1 MVDAF
6 LVRYKIK
13 VLDEVKHSSYLY
25 QKLFRAIYG
34 YTQVVCKQTGKK
46 YIYHRPGVLSKFAF
60 IKEGKNEIIVT
71 KEGFSYLINFFKT
84 GKNPAH
90 NWQSKGNWTA
100 SYSVVDITVDD
111 AKVTKSVEN
120 QLRNT
125 YSLDNQGNY
134 KLLID
139 ILEELSMG
147 KHMDKM
153 FLKQYEPIIVLIQSG
168 KWYDIAFKRSGLVKK
183 FDKLVGFYIKYKG

>member
-46 YIYHRPGVLSKFAF
+46 YVYHRPGVLSKFSY

-71 KEGFSYLINFFKT
+71 KDGFSYLINFFKT

-100 SYSVVDITVDD
+100 SYSVVDVSMDEAKITK
-111 AKVTKSVEN
+111 AVEN
-120 QLRNT
+120 QIRST
-125 YSLDNQGNY
+125 YVIDNQGNY
-134 KLLID
+134 RLLVD
-139 ILEELSMG
+139 LLEELSLG
-147 KHMDKM
+147 KHIDKV
-153 FLKQYEPIIVLIQSG
+153 FLKQYENIINFIKSG
-168 KWYDIAFKRSGLVKK
+168 SWYDAALKRSGLVKK
-183 FDKLVGFYIKYKG
+183 FDKLVGFYVKYKG

>member
-1 MVDAF
+1 MTDAF
-6 LVRYKIK
+6 LVRYKVK
-13 VLDEVKHSSYLY
+13 VLDDVKHSSYLY

-46 YIYHRPGVLSKFAF
+46 YIYHRPGVLSRFAY

-71 KEGFSYLINFFKT
+71 KDGFSYLINFFKT

-90 NWQSKGNWTA
+90 NWQNKGNWTA
-100 SYSVVDITVDD
+100 SYSVVDVIIDD
-111 AKVTKSVEN
+111 SKITKSVEN
-120 QLRNT
+120 QIRNT
-125 YSLDNQGNY
+125 YALDNQGNY

-147 KHMDKM
+147 KHMDKV
-153 FLKQYEPIIVLIQSG
+153 FLKQYEPLISFVQSG
-168 KWYDIAFKRSGLVKK
+168 SWYDLALKKSGLVKK
-183 FDKLVGFYIKYKG
+183 FDRLAGFYTKYKS